1 MEDQSFELERLPLPL
16 QNIILAFN
24 QLKEDVRVALLTQLG
39 DAARLQLHVEACEHL
54 KNDITLVSHATITLV
69 VHH

>member
-1 MEDQSFELERLPLPL
+1 MEDQSFKLEHLPLPL

-39 DAARLQLHVEACEHL
+39 DAA
-54 KNDITLVSHATITLV
+54 
-69 VHH
+69 